1 MRKAKMLSE
10 NIKKFR
16 LAINLSQVQFAE
28 KLDVTKQCVSNWENA
43 NVQPSVDMLMRIAKY
58 LGVSTDVLLGLD
70 DRKYIEVS
78 DLSQAQIM
86 HIWQII
92 KDITNKD

>member
-1 MRKAKMLSE
+1 MLSE